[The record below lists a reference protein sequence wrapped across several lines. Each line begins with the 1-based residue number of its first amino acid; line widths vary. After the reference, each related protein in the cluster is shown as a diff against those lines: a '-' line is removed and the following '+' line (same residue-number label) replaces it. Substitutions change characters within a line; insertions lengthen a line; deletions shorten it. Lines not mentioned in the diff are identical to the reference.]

1 MKKIS
6 KFLFI
11 LSFISLFC
19 AVGGMDG
26 GSISITVGMVWGLLS
41 IVGAAVFG
49 RMGGLC
55 NT

>member
-11 LSFISLFC
+11 LSFVSLFM
-19 AVGGMDG
+19 AVGGMDCNNV
-26 GSISITVGMVWGLLS
+26 SIACGMVWGLAS
-41 IVGAAVFG
+41 VVGAAVFG

-55 NT
+55 R